1 MNKGYRGS
9 KSPWILFL
17 LLLAGGLAGSALTGT
32 LAQTLPVL
40 ATTGNIGMQPA
51 TLDLQFM
58 QLTFGFTMNLGP
70 LTVLGIILGY
80 LVYRRV

>member
-1 MNKGYRGS
+1 MTRGYRGS

-32 LAQTLPVL
+32 LARTLPVL
-40 ATTGNIGMQPA
+40 ATTGNIGLKPA
-51 TLDLQFM
+51 TLDLDFI
-58 QLTFGFTMNLGP
+58 QLTFGFTMQMGP
-70 LTVLGIILGY
+70 LTALGIILGY

>member
-1 MNKGYRGS
+1 MTRGYRGS

-32 LAQTLPVL
+32 LAKTLPVL
-40 ATTGNIGMQPA
+40 AATGSVGLRPA

-58 QLTFGFTMNLGP
+58 QITFGFTMELGP
-70 LTVLGIILGY
+70 LTALGIILGY
-80 LVYRRV
+80 LVYRKV